1 MDTKRV
7 YQLGQKIRQLY
18 QDEVG
23 GNPNDL
29 IRIWDDG
36 VWYYVV
42 RNDDTRA
49 LLQIRDV
56 AEDRKDN
63 LVAALRRFQPID

>member
-1 MDTKRV
+1 MDNKRV

-23 GNPNDL
+23 GNPKDL

-42 RNDDTRA
+42 RNDDTQA
-49 LLQIRDV
+49 VLSIRDV

-63 LVAALRRFQPID
+63 LVAALRQFQPID

>member
-42 RNDDTRA
+42 RNDDTQA

>member
-1 MDTKRV
+1 MDNKRV

-23 GNPNDL
+23 GNPKDL
-29 IRIWDDG
+29 VRIWDDG

-42 RNDDTRA
+42 RNDDTQA
-49 LLQIRDV
+49 VLQIRDV

-63 LVAALRRFQPID
+63 LVAALRQFQPID

>member
-1 MDTKRV
+1 MDNNRV
-7 YQLGQKIRQLY
+7 YQLGQKIKQLY

-23 GNPNDL
+23 GNPKDL

-42 RNDDTRA
+42 RNDDTQA
-49 LLQIRDV
+49 VLPVRDV
-56 AEDRKDN
+56 AEDRKN
-63 LVAALRRFQPID
+63 TLVAALRQFQPIH

>member
-1 MDTKRV
+1 MDNKRV

-42 RNDDTRA
+42 RNDDTQA